1 MSYLAVLVLAVL
13 LALAGCVL
21 PLRRWTLRWMAGALL
36 FHLLVTAFDAA
47 GIRWSR
53 IALLVPLILLAVWGL
68 HRKTES
74 ARFPSD
80 LGWGDGAALF
90 ALTAFTLFAPT
101 LWTMTPDFVYHW
113 GIKGERFFLAG
124 GVDYAWLAKEWSWVI
139 HPDYPNLLPE
149 LFAGSAILA
158 GRFEA
163 PAQMLWSALV
173 FGLILASARQALR
186 VASRPPAQM
195 GIAAVALALAGFG
208 LGHRM
213 AGAADG
219 MPALAL
225 MAALPALLR
234 PPDREGDVEVGIAA
248 AFAAA
253 SKMEGM
259 PLAAF
264 LVAVHLFRRV
274 KVERR
279 IELRSALWL
288 GLPTALVSIPW
299 AYRTFSLGLY
309 QKYNT
314 GGFDFSRASVV
325 FRSLAR
331 ATAGENWHGL
341 PVVLLALPVLLLVR
355 RTRPAAAV
363 AALQLLF
370 YLWIYFS
377 AAVDTEYQVISSFP
391 RLAMHL
397 LPAVIVAGVVA
408 LERKGSTPAP
418 PPWQT
423 LLRRPRRS
431 SPAPDSSRG
440 GAARGGA
447 GW

>member
-1 MSYLAVLVLAVL
+1 MSYLAVLVLAGL
-13 LALAGCVL
+13 LALAGCML

-36 FHLLVTAFDAA
+36 FHLLLTTFDIA

-53 IALLVPLILLAVWGL
+53 ITLLIPLVALAAWGL
-68 HRKTES
+68 RRKTET

-90 ALTAFTLFAPT
+90 ALAAFTLFAPT

-124 GVDYAWLAKEWSWVI
+124 GVDYAWLAKEWNWVI

-149 LFAGSAILA
+149 LFAGSALLA

-173 FGLILASARQALR
+173 LGLILASARTALR
-186 VASRPPAQM
+186 SISSPLVQM
-195 GIAAVALALAGFG
+195 GIAAVACTLAGFG

-264 LVAVHLFRRV
+264 LAAVYLL
-274 KVERR
+274 RR
-279 IELRSALWL
+279 ILANKRAERKIGLRSVLWL

-314 GGFDFSRASVV
+314 GGFDLSRAAVV
-325 FRSLAR
+325 FRSLAG
-331 ATAGENWHGL
+331 ATVGENWHGL
-341 PVVLLALPVLLLVR
+341 PAVLLALPLLLLVR

-363 AALQLLF
+363 ATMQLLF

-408 LERKGSTPAP
+408 LDGGSI
-418 PPWQT
+418 
-423 LLRRPRRS
+423 
-431 SPAPDSSRG
+431 
-440 GAARGGA
+440 GGA
-447 GW
+447 G